1 MTKKLYYAL
10 VWGIAWTIFFA
21 IPALIVTS
29 IFTWDWR
36 YSVLGLLLMIPNEF
50 IVRYTHR
57 IYNAGYAGNDAPL
70 WEKETNGSDA

>member
-10 VWGIAWTIFFA
+10 VWGIAWLIFLA

-29 IFTWDWR
+29 IIAWDWR
-36 YSVLGLLLMIPNEF
+36 FAVLGIILVVPNELLG
-50 IVRYTHR
+50 RYIER

-70 WEKETNGSDA
+70 WERETSDSDA